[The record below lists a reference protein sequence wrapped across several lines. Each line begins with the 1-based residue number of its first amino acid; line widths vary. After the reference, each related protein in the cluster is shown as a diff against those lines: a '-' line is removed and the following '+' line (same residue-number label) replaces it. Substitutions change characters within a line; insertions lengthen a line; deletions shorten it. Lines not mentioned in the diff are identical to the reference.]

1 MFRLGSMIGLRSV
14 ARFGERDVWGPRG
27 KIGEFSYSN

>member
-1 MFRLGSMIGLRSV
+1 MFRLGSLIGLRSV

-27 KIGEFSYSN
+27 KIGELNDSN